1 MILINVYPY
10 FKYSDPSLKVEKDAR
25 ALLHVRNKDLT
36 NRKLTITVMK
46 DYGQYLVIFIWTYS
60 LVG

>member
-1 MILINVYPY
+1 MILIDEYPY
-10 FKYSDPSLKVEKDAR
+10 FKCPDPSMEVEKDAR

-46 DYGQYLVIFIWTYS
+46 GYGQYFVIFIWTYS
-60 LVG
+60 VVG